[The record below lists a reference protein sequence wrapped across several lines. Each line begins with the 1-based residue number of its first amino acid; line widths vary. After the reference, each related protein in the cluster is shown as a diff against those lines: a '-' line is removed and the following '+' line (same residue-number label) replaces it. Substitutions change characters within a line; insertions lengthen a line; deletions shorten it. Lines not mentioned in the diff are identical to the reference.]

1 MSKKAIIKRL
11 SLVNFKGL
19 RNVVIDFND
28 TVTTISGRTGTGK
41 TTIMDAFT
49 WLLWGKD
56 SEGNVESKFGIKTND
71 AEGNFIPDL
80 EHEVA

>member
-28 TVTTISGRTGTGK
+28 TSYNHKRTERH
-41 TTIMDAFT
+41 
-49 WLLWGKD
+49 GKD
-56 SEGNVESKFGIKTND
+56 YHNGRFYMASLGQRQ
-71 AEGNFIPDL
+71 
-80 EHEVA
+80 